1 MSQDTSTGLVS
12 CWVVELVVSSPT
24 VDVAIASTQCAY
36 QHSDDYS
43 GHTCTRITDNGLY
56 GDLPM
61 LLPLSQTATVGHV
74 IRMLEQ
80 YRETVVDESTKHG
93 RRPITT
99 DLRVYAIIKL
109 HEQIIE

>member
-1 MSQDTSTGLVS
+1 
-12 CWVVELVVSSPT
+12 
-24 VDVAIASTQCAY
+24 
-36 QHSDDYS
+36 
-43 GHTCTRITDNGLY
+43 
-56 GDLPM
+56 M